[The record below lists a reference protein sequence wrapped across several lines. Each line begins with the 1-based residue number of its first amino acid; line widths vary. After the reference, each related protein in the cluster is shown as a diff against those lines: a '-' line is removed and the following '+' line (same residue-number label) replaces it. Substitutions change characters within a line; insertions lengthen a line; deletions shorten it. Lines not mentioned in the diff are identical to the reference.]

1 MGPGMEVVSVV
12 KPHPRLPSHWGLCL
26 VSLQIFLHCPY
37 LSSHPAVLMGAGGDL
52 EPEHPKVHDWAGKLR
67 GAGGRTHTWSEEL
80 GFFYTV
86 TLGCMIT
93 ESIACFICVGDTH
106 TYINVIY

>member
-1 MGPGMEVVSVV
+1 
-12 KPHPRLPSHWGLCL
+12 
-26 VSLQIFLHCPY
+26 
-37 LSSHPAVLMGAGGDL
+37 MGAGADS

-67 GAGGRTHTWSEEL
+67 GAAGRTHTCREEL

-93 ESIACFICVGDTH
+93 ENLSPVL
-106 TYINVIY
+106 YV

>member
-1 MGPGMEVVSVV
+1 MEVVSVV
-12 KPHPRLPSHWGLCL
+12 KPHPCLPSHWGLSL
-26 VSLQIFLHCPY
+26 VALQIFLHCPY
-37 LSSHPAVLMGAGGDL
+37 PPSLPVILMGAGADS

-67 GAGGRTHTWSEEL
+67 GAAGRTHTCREEL

-93 ESIACFICVGDTH
+93 ENLSPVL
-106 TYINVIY
+106 YV